1 VANGKVYVGAQFS
14 FTAFGLFV
22 MLDQYYVDGLLH
34 ISELGRDYYRYEAN
48 RHMLLGE
55 RTGKRYRLA
64 DRIKVKL
71 VRVDLE
77 TRKIDLVPA

>member
-1 VANGKVYVGAQFS
+1 
-14 FTAFGLFV
+14 
-22 MLDQYYVDGLLH
+22 
-34 ISELGRDYYRYEAN
+34 
-48 RHMLLGE
+48 MLLGE

-77 TRKIDLVPA
+77 TRKIDLVPADGDGKRRP